1 MTSFEK
7 YTENYINRSDL
18 ESPYHVWA
26 FFLFMHLSALNGQ
39 PSIMTAH
46 IYRTEENYITEST

>member
-18 ESPYHVWA
+18 ESPYHVLA
-26 FFLFMHLSALNGQ
+26 FILFMHLSTLNGQ
-39 PSIMTAH
+39 PNIMTAH
-46 IYRTEENYITEST
+46 IYKTEENYINRT